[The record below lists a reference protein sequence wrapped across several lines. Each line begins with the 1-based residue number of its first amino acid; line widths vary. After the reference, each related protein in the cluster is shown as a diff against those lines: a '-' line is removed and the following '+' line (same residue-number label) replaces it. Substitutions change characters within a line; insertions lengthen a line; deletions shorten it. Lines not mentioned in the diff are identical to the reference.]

1 MDETTTISPETEPV
15 ELSPMSESE
24 GERAIANLLDGNL
37 AKPDPAQSREA
48 PASTEVVEDD
58 ELTGLAIE
66 SDEEG
71 EEPEGQQAPAPAI
84 GDDFMVTLSDG
95 KQISLGD
102 LKRNNLFQSDYSR
115 KTEELKAERERVQQ
129 ETRQWRETEEQA
141 LIAKRNAVIALAR
154 HILPQEPNPEML
166 DQSSPNYDPV
176 GYMTEEANYKRRMA
190 DLNGVLSQQQAEEQA
205 MKEQMKAA
213 EAESFRAEQADL
225 YNRLPKLKDDTKR
238 TAFLTEAQTMLKSVY
253 GLEPAEIGQ
262 IRRSAYMHIL
272 HDAIQFQK
280 LKAKSATVVKD
291 LPSAPKL
298 TGRQRSAPQTDMAR
312 DAEGRFQALRKTGS
326 VEAADKAIEAFLL
339 RSKG

>member
-1 MDETTTISPETEPV
+1 MDETTTISPETAPV

-37 AKPDPAQSREA
+37 GKPDPAQSREA
-48 PASTEVVEDD
+48 QTGTEVSDD
-58 ELTGLAIE
+58 DTEGLVFE

-71 EEPEGQQAPAPAI
+71 DEPEGQQAPAAPAI
-84 GDDFMVTLSDG
+84 GDDFMVTLKDG
-95 KQISLGD
+95 EQISLGD

-129 ETRQWRETEEQA
+129 ETRQWREAEERT
-141 LIAKRNAVIALAR
+141 LIEKRNAVIALAQ
-154 HILPQEPNPEML
+154 HFLPQEPNPEML

-176 GYMTEEANYKRRMA
+176 GYMMAEADYKRRMA
-190 DLNGVLSQQQAEEQA
+190 NLNGVLTQKQAEE
-205 MKEQMKAA
+205 KAA
-213 EAESFRAEQADL
+213 WEQSQAAAAESFKAERADL
-225 YNRLPKLKDDTKR
+225 FKRLPKFQDDNKR
-238 TAFLTEAQTMLKSVY
+238 AAFLTEAQTMLKSVY
-253 GLEPAEIGQ
+253 GIDPGEIGQ
-262 IRRSAYMHIL
+262 IQRSAYMHIL
-272 HDAIQFQK
+272 HDAVQFQK
-280 LKAKSATVVKD
+280 LKAKGAQTVKD

-298 TGRQRSAPQTDMAR
+298 EGRQRSTPQTDQAR